1 MFKILK
7 SKEKIVGFFKNVL
20 ICKLTSKNIL
30 KTVISEIQICIETF
44 TFQGWSP
51 PKVLET
57 YSIRK
62 LRKKFEIFLSNFEG
76 VSHGVAP
83 PPRSRC
89 LCLRPG
95 RKNGRSTFPLLP
107 GHKIS
112 DVFNSFCTSFLTT
125 KTSISDIELRVLQ
138 YTNKMCRKP
147 PTSRKI

>member
-1 MFKILK
+1 MDFSKMYWLISLHLKIFLK
-7 SKEKIVGFFKNVL
+7 PSFQ
-20 ICKLTSKNIL
+20 KL
-30 KTVISEIQICIETF
+30 QIWIETF

-57 YSIRK
+57 FSIGK

-112 DVFNSFCTSFLTT
+112 YVFNSFSTSFLTA
-125 KTSISDIELRVLQ
+125 KTSISNIELRVLQ
-138 YTNKMCRKP
+138 FTNKMCRKP

>member
-1 MFKILK
+1 MDFSKMYWFTSLHLKIFLK
-7 SKEKIVGFFKNVL
+7 PSFP
-20 ICKLTSKNIL
+20 KL
-30 KTVISEIQICIETF
+30 QIWIETF

-57 YSIRK
+57 FSIRE

-112 DVFNSFCTSFLTT
+112 DVFNSFSTSFLTA

-138 YTNKMCRKP
+138 FTNKMCRKP